1 MQILYMTINLF
12 IEDNVLLT
20 SITTVPTIMYMHI
33 RCAAMHWVEKD
44 FEFGVQ
50 VLLEFMI
57 FSCLEDSFNST

>member
-20 SITTVPTIMYMHI
+20 SITTVPIIMYMHI

-44 FEFGVQ
+44 FKFGVE

-57 FSCLEDSFNST
+57 FSCLEDSSNST